1 MCISKII
8 DQDQNNALFPDSMTN
23 LQAGP
28 WAATTT
34 TTLAAPEVATTTSK
48 TVPTVRYLYIVENAA
63 RGGTFKVERGEGEC
77 DVVVV
82 WRSDVVNTAQTV
94 VVVSW
99 EVRGL
104 YDTTL

>member
-1 MCISKII
+1 
-8 DQDQNNALFPDSMTN
+8 MTN
-23 LQAGP
+23 LLQAGP
-28 WAATTT
+28 LAATTT
-34 TTLAAPEVATTTSK
+34 TTLAAPAVATTTSK
-48 TVPTVRYLYIVENAA
+48 TVRTVRYLYIVVRAA
-63 RGGTFKVERGEGEC
+63 RGGTFKVEIDEGEC